1 MTKPLTPAQTA
12 ELRTLLLERRDELQG
27 QMVQNRENLVPP
39 NPEQGAV
46 LQRNEAREIDQALTN
61 IDSADL
67 ARVNHALSLM
77 DAGTYGQCAE
87 CGCDIPFER
96 LKIEPQTQ
104 HCVAC
109 KSQRETEQAAR

>member
-1 MTKPLTPAQTA
+1 MTKPLTPAQTTG
-12 ELRTLLLERRDELQG
+12 LRQLLLERRDELQG

-39 NPEQGAV
+39 NPDQGAV

-67 ARVNHALSLM
+67 ARIDHALSLM

-109 KSQRETEQAAR
+109 KTLSENKQAAR